1 MSGPT
6 ERPESNSSD
15 ESTSSNDDRAGRS
28 STAKAVELA
37 HRVTSVS
44 LSFVIPILA
53 GFYCDQ
59 WLGTRVVC
67 MLIGLVLGMLIAG
80 LQLMKLVSSLQTKN
94 N

>member
-1 MSGPT
+1 MNGPT
-6 ERPESNSSD
+6 ERPESTNADD
-15 ESTSSNDDRAGRS
+15 ERQGRS

-37 HRVTSVS
+37 HRITSVS

-67 MLIGLVLGMLIAG
+67 MLVGMALGMFIAG
-80 LQLMKLVSSLQTKN
+80 LQLMKLVSSLQAKN

>member
-6 ERPESNSSD
+6 EHPQ
-15 ESTSSNDDRAGRS
+15 STNADNERQGRS

-44 LSFVIPILA
+44 LSFVIPIVA
-53 GFYCDQ
+53 GFYCDR
-59 WLGTRVVC
+59 WLGNRVVC
-67 MLIGLVLGMLIAG
+67 LLVGLLVGMFIAG
-80 LQLMKLVSSLQTKN
+80 LQLMKLVSSLQAKN

>member
-6 ERPESNSSD
+6 EQTERPD
-15 ESTSSNDDRAGRS
+15 SSNVDGERQGQS

-44 LSFVIPILA
+44 LSFVIPIVA

-59 WLGTRVVC
+59 WLGTRLVC
-67 MLIGLVLGMLIAG
+67 MLVGLALGMSIAG
-80 LQLMKLVSSLQTKN
+80 LQLMKLVSSLQAKN